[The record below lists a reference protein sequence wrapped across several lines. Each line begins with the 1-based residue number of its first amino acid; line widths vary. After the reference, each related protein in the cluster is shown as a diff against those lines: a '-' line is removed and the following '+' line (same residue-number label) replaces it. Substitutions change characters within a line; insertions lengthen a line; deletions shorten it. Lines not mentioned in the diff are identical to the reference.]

1 LGLLLAAGPD
11 QQNFTHGLGLAA
23 AAVAAGVEVY
33 VYCLDEAVRGIDD
46 DRLQRLRVKGLR
58 LYACAEAAR
67 RRGLPLTDHAV
78 FAGLAALAELVDRT
92 DRFVS
97 FN

>member
-1 LGLLLAAGPD
+1 LGLLLAAGPERR
-11 QQNFTHGLGLAA
+11 NFAHGLALAA

-33 VYCLDEAVRGIDD
+33 VYCLDEAVRGIED
-46 DRLQRLRVKGLR
+46 DRLQRLRAQGLR

-67 RRGLPLTDHAV
+67 RRGLPLTDHAI
-78 FAGLAALAELVDRT
+78 FSGLAALAELIDRT
-92 DRFVS
+92 ERFVS